1 MKNLVTISLYLLSF
15 SLHAQEVPNKEF
27 DPHTWVA
34 PYNLNKPKDWGVE
47 RFAIPI
53 SFAPQIDYKGIEDI
67 RFTPGW
73 AKVTSEEYWSYAF
86 LWYLDGEVKLD
97 TKKLEQNFR
106 SYYSGLISVNGSE
119 IPKEKLIPVVTSFK
133 EIQKDKDDNKTFSGT
148 IKMLDYMKQ
157 VPITLFCK
165 VHIGSWSEEN
175 KTLMFF
181 ELSPQ
186 PFTHKVWLDLH
197 KLWSDLKCKKD

>member
-1 MKNLVTISLYLLSF
+1 MKRFIITFYLLS
-15 SLHAQEVPNKEF
+15 LGLYAQEVPSSEF
-27 DPHTWVA
+27 DSHTWQA
-34 PYNLNKPKDWGVE
+34 PYDLNKPKDWGVE

-73 AKVTSEEYWSYAF
+73 AKSTSEEYWSYAF
-86 LWYLDGEVKLD
+86 LWYLDGEINLD
-97 TKKLEQNFR
+97 IKKLESNLQA
-106 SYYSGLISVNGSE
+106 YYSGLISANGSK
-119 IPKEKLIPVVTSFK
+119 IPKEKLIAVVASFK
-133 EIQKDKDDNKTFSGT
+133 ETQKDKDDKKTFSGT

-157 VPITLFCK
+157 VPITLHCK
-165 VHIGSWSEEN
+165 VHLRSCSEEN
-175 KTLMFF
+175 KTIIFY

-186 PFTHKVWLDLH
+186 PYSHKTWINLD